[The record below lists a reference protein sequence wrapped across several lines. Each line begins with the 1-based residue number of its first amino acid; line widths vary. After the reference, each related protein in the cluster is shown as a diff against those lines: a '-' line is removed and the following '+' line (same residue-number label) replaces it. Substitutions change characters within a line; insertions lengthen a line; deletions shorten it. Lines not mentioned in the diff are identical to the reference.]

1 VTDIFAKPFVETR
14 LEGTRPALK
23 WGVPAALVVLATLM
37 GWFLI
42 GGTGFNLHDPLVYN
56 GDGLLILA
64 LIKRVMDGTW
74 LFHSG
79 LMGAPFGSYLYDYPI
94 PDSGSLFVLKW
105 LGLMSGSPAVAL
117 NLYYILGFPIN
128 ALSAYL
134 ILRKLRVSMGL
145 SFAGGFIFTILPFHF
160 ERIGHLFYTWYFA
173 APIFVWYA
181 FNIYRG
187 EYALRTEK
195 SGRPVAHIK
204 HALLLL
210 VLSCFGV
217 YYSFFGVLI
226 FIVAGMMR
234 YLRMRS
240 LASVYG
246 AVLAIIIVAFGIVAN
261 VTPNLIDRVQH
272 GANHE
277 TAARSP
283 IEAEIY
289 GLKTVQLLLP
299 RIGHRF
305 EPLAKVTTKYSAT
318 FPLVNENMTASLG
331 FIGSVGFV
339 ALLLSVF
346 APRAQQDERIFLLA
360 SVTLALLLFCS
371 IGGFSSLFAV
381 LITPMIRA
389 WNRVSVFIAF
399 TSIAA
404 SLLMA
409 EQLLARDWAK
419 RNAARWTTLT
429 ALGLCAF
436 AYWDQTTP
444 SCASCLQSASADF
457 NSDARFVADIEKQVP
472 QGSTIYQLPYV
483 GFPEVP
489 PVNNLGTYDLA
500 SGYLHSKALGW
511 SWGTMKGR
519 PGDLFFRELA
529 GEPMEQQIATARK
542 LCFSGLYL
550 DRRGYADGG
559 AAVEA
564 QLERILGKPPALT
577 SASKEQ
583 VFFNL
588 SDGDQSTCTLPR
600 NLTLEQIMTRADL
613 AVDETGVRYHASLSD
628 GISFSRTGTPDF
640 LTALEGLSGV
650 EPWGRWSDASRSP
663 SIRLR
668 FSQPL
673 PVHFIL
679 HLRAQGFG
687 PNVGHPAQV
696 TVDGEIQT
704 FSPTTVAADYAL
716 SFSNPQGSN
725 LISITPA
732 KPTSPND
739 LGISTDTRKIGLG
752 VERLWIENS
761 R

>member
-1 VTDIFAKPFVETR
+1 MTDIFAKPFVETR
-14 LEGTRPALK
+14 LESTRPALK

-42 GGTGFNLHDPLVYN
+42 GGTGFNLNDPLAYN
-56 GDGLLILA
+56 GDGMLILA

-74 LFHSG
+74 LFHSD

-117 NLYYILGFPIN
+117 NLYYLLGFPIN

-134 ILRKLRVSMGL
+134 VLRKLRVSMAL
-145 SFAGGFIFTILPFHF
+145 SFAGGFVFTILPFHF
-160 ERIGHLFYTWYFA
+160 ERVGHLFYTWYFA

-181 FNIYRG
+181 FKIYRG

-217 YYSFFGVLI
+217 YYSFFGVLT

-240 LASVYG
+240 LASIYG
-246 AVLAIIIVAFGIVAN
+246 AVLAIVIVAFGIVAN

-331 FIGSVGFV
+331 FIGSIGFV
-339 ALLLSVF
+339 ALLLSIF

-404 SLLMA
+404 SLLML

-444 SCASCLQSASADF
+444 SCVSCLQSSSTDF

-472 QGSTIYQLPYV
+472 KGSTIYQLPYV

-519 PGDLFFRELA
+519 PGDLFFREMA
-529 GEPMEQQIATARK
+529 SEPMEQQIATARK
-542 LCFSGLYL
+542 LCFSGVYL
-550 DRRGYADGG
+550 DRRGYTDGG

-564 QLERILGKPPALT
+564 QLQQILGRPAALVSGT
-577 SASKEQ
+577 KQQ

-588 SDGDQSTCTLPR
+588 VDGQHPACALPAGITPDQMMEHA
-600 NLTLEQIMTRADL
+600 NLV
-613 AVDETGVRYHASLSD
+613 VDNSGVKYHAALSD
-628 GISFSRTGTPDF
+628 GINFSRPGLPDF
-640 LTALEGLSGV
+640 LKQLDGLSGV
-650 EPWGRWSDASRSP
+650 EPWGRWSDASLDP
-663 SIRLR
+663 SVRLR
-668 FSQPL
+668 FTDPL
-673 PVHFIL
+673 PAHFVL

-687 PNVGHPAQV
+687 PNVGK
-696 TVDGEIQT
+696 
-704 FSPTTVAADYAL
+704 PTRVAVGNEVQSFMPSAAPTDQAL
-716 SFSNPQGSN
+716 SFSNPKGAD
-725 LISITPA
+725 LITITPA
-732 KPTSPND
+732 QAISPKD
-739 LGISTDTRKIGLG
+739 LGTSSDDRRLGLG
-752 VERLWIENS
+752 MEQLWIETAP
-761 R
+761 